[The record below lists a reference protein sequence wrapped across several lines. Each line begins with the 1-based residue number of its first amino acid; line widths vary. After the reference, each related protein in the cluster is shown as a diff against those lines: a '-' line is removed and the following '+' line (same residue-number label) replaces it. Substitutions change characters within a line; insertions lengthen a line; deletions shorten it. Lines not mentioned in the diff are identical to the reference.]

1 MSSCQWNQMEIY
13 LPYFKNTMKLF
24 SMWMTDKWTIGSEK
38 PLQLQGGPYGPPC
51 TVRTPIVAAL
61 D

>member
-1 MSSCQWNQMEIY
+1 MPVESDGNLSPIFQKHYEIIV
-13 LPYFKNTMKLF
+13 
-24 SMWMTDKWTIGSEK
+24 SMWMTDKWTVGSEK

-61 D
+61 DE